1 MNIIEKIKEKTLRL
15 IGLILIAIPLMLCY
29 PILLYIGMSVE
40 IASIATVCL
49 TIITYILLVTHIE
62 PLLGRMLPFLCP
74 KTKTD
79 FIPEK
84 SKTVD
89 TCLQIAQE
97 QSSYVGISELDKF
110 LSDVSARESKGNWV
124 YS

>member
-15 IGLILIAIPLMLCY
+15 IGLILIAIPLMVCY
-29 PILLYIGMSVE
+29 PTLLYIGMSVE

-49 TIITYILLVTHIE
+49 TIIAYILLVTHIE
-62 PLLGRMLPFLCP
+62 LLLGRMLPFLAL

-89 TCLQIAQE
+89 TYLQIAQE
-97 QSSYVGISELDKF
+97 PSSYVGISDLETL
-110 LSDVSARESKGNWV
+110 LTDVTARETKGNWV